1 MDERQFDYEQAACDL
16 YNAGCPFPEEIY
28 SHRTEQ
34 GRAELLAEYNISPD
48 RYYKKVERQDEKRP
62 PEEDDPCYLTT
73 ACVKAR
79 GLSDSCDELRT
90 MRAFRDEYAAKR
102 EGGRRDIGLYYKNA
116 PGIVKRINV
125 SDDPASIWKEIYDLL
140 IAPSVELIK
149 NGRNDEAYA
158 LYRDTTLE
166 LARRFPE
173 EKEK

>member
-48 RYYKKVERQDEKRP
+48 RYYKKVEHPDEKRP
-62 PEEDDPCYLTT
+62 PDEDDPCYLTT

-79 GLSDSCDELRT
+79 GLSDGCDELRT
-90 MRAFRDEYAAKR
+90 MREFRDGYAASR

-116 PGIVKRINV
+116 PGIVQRINA
-125 SDDPASIWKEIYDLL
+125 SDNPAAVWEEIYARL

-149 NGRNDEAYA
+149 KGRNEEAYA

-173 EKEK
+173 EKKE